1 MRARIT
7 KAWLAKNKE
16 INQSLRLLADI
27 QRNSTIFGTALMRM
41 PMGGLCSPLR
51 ILQTA
56 QVAVISLFPIL
67 IPDI

>member
-1 MRARIT
+1 
-7 KAWLAKNKE
+7 
-16 INQSLRLLADI
+16 
-27 QRNSTIFGTALMRM
+27 
-41 PMGGLCSPLR
+41 MGGLCSPLR